1 MSLMEDLKWAASLES
16 QDGTAQFTDAKKAT
30 SKITMDDVD
39 PEDISAGE
47 VKDTETEPLVDGKD
61 EVHANTSHDIVG
73 SIESH
78 EGAIASGDSGGKVIE
93 SFGVDPQSNAPK
105 RFVISGFDA
114 QTNAATEAGDNL
126 VACVILLQN
135 GVIPEVGVNGVTAE
149 DLLKVVEEIYVCFQE
164 GKFACQENEEVLQH
178 VRAAQG
184 ALQKRLQRRAS
195 EGTEGTYE
203 GN

>member
-1 MSLMEDLKWAASLES
+1 MSLTDVLKWAHGLES
-16 QDGTAQFTDAKKAT
+16 EADGVARTVDATNVK
-30 SKITMDDVD
+30 SSIDIDDVD
-39 PEDISAGE
+39 QDDIKDA
-47 VKDTETEPLVDGKD
+47 DTETEPNTDGGD
-61 EVHANTSHDIVG
+61 EVNVDTTNDIVG
-73 SIESH
+73 SIEAH
-78 EGAIASGDSGGKVIE
+78 EGAIASGDIGGKVIE

-114 QTNAATEAGDNL
+114 QTNPAAEAGDNL
-126 VACVILLQN
+126 NACVILLQN

-178 VRAAQG
+178 VRAAQA
-184 ALQKRLQRRAS
+184 ALHKRLNRRKD